1 MKLNSVFYRNYFLLR
16 YLIPFSCFAFPS
28 IVFSQSFNASGN
40 RTTSDAIFHSLN
52 TQVCTGS
59 LGDPI
64 VNVTFGAG
72 PNFGAALSA
81 GITNLQYSANSCPN
95 DGQYTIANYT
105 SGCFSNSWFTVTDHT
120 GDANGYFMLINASY
134 QPSDFYVQTINGL
147 CSGTTYQFSAWVIN
161 VMKNAGIAP
170 NITFSIEKTDGTVL
184 QSFNS
189 GDIPQSSSPVWKQ
202 YGMFFTTPVGVTSV
216 VIRMKNNAPGG
227 NGNDLA
233 LDDISFRPA
242 GPLTS
247 TIANGQTDS
256 INICQS
262 TVQLTSS
269 IETCYLTNEYQW
281 QLSKNNGAWADIA
294 GATNAAYTVPVQPAG
309 NYKYRLL
316 VAQSGNIQIS
326 TCRVYSNTTTVVVVP
341 DATVRNVNTT
351 ICSGQNYVLPS
362 GVMVNAAGN
371 YKDTV
376 RYSFGCDSLITN
388 LNLGVQF
395 PTMVS
400 KSAVICSGQTYTL
413 PSGKMVSS
421 SGIYQDTV
429 QYKSNCDS
437 VISTIDLTVKQL
449 TINDSWAT
457 ICEGQSITLPW
468 GKVVSASGIYSDTLR
483 YISGCDSLI
492 RNVMVRVTVPFQQ
505 TIEKSIC
512 PNQTYTLPSGKVVS
526 TPGIY
531 NDTLRTAIGCDSI
544 ITLLTLTPA
553 PPPTIRLTK
562 SNDVTCSLGISKLNA
577 TGGDYYLWSPAETLN
592 NASIPNP
599 IASPTS
605 TTVYHVVATTAEG
618 CVGED
623 SIQVVVSTDLLK
635 YNIYLP
641 TAFTPNNDGL
651 NDCFGIKFL
660 GQISNLHLSIYNRWG
675 QRIFYTTNPTECWDG
690 TIQGVKQKSDV
701 YTYQMSATTIC
712 GPVFKKGT
720 VLLIR

>member
-1 MKLNSVFYRNYFLLR
+1 MKLNSLFYKKYFLLR
-16 YLIPFSCFAFPS
+16 VLLAISFFAFSS
-28 IVFSQSFNASGN
+28 IVFSQSADHSIIKTAS
-40 RTTSDAIFHSLN
+40 DKVFHALN

-72 PNFGAALSA
+72 SNYGPALSA

-105 SGCFSNSWFTVTDHT
+105 TGCFSNSWFTVTDHT
-120 GDANGYFMLINASY
+120 GDQNGYFMLVNASY

-147 CSGTTYQFSAWVIN
+147 CSGTTYQFSAWIIN
-161 VMKNAGIAP
+161 VMRNAGIAP

-189 GDIPQSSSPVWKQ
+189 GDIPQSSSPIWKQ
-202 YGMFFTTPVGVTSV
+202 YGMFFTTPVGITSV

-227 NGNDLA
+227 NGNDLG
-233 LDDISFRPA
+233 LDDIGFRPA
-242 GPLTS
+242 GPLTN
-247 TIANGQTDS
+247 TNANGLTDS
-256 INICQS
+256 INVCQS
-262 TVQLTSS
+262 TVQLNST
-269 IETCYLTNEYQW
+269 IESCYLTNEYQW
-281 QLSKNNGAWADIA
+281 QVSKNNGAWADIA
-294 GATNAAYTVPVQPAG
+294 GATNSAYTVPIQPAG

-316 VAQSGNIQIS
+316 VAQAGNIQIPN
-326 TCRVYSNTTTVVVVP
+326 CRVYSSITTVVVVP
-341 DATVRNVNTT
+341 GASVRNVNTT

-362 GVMVNAAGN
+362 GLIVNTAGN

-376 RYSFGCDSLITN
+376 RYSFGCDSFITN
-388 LNLGVQF
+388 LNLTVQS
-395 PTMVS
+395 PIIVS
-400 KSAVICSGQTYTL
+400 KSEVICSGQTYTL
-413 PSGKMVSS
+413 PSGKTVSS

-429 QYKSNCDS
+429 KYTFGCDS
-437 VISTIDLTVKQL
+437 LISTVALIVKQL

-468 GKVVSASGIYSDTLR
+468 GKAVSASGVYSDTLR

-492 RNVMVRVTVPFQQ
+492 RNIIVRVTIPVRQ

-512 PNQTYTLPSGKVVS
+512 PKQTYTLPSGKVVN

-544 ITLLTLTPA
+544 ITLLMLSAA
-553 PPPTIRLTK
+553 PPPGIQLAK
-562 SNDVTCSLGISKLNA
+562 SNDVTCSLGISKLKA
-577 TGGDYYLWSPAETLN
+577 TGGDYYVWSPAETLN
-592 NASIPNP
+592 NAAISNP
-599 IASPTS
+599 IASPTA
-605 TTVYHVVATTAEG
+605 TTVYHVIVTTADG

-623 SIQVVVSTDLLK
+623 SIEVVVSTDLLK

-651 NDCFGIKFL
+651 NDCFGIKYL
-660 GQISNLHLSIYNRWG
+660 GQVSNLHFSIYNRWG
-675 QRIFYTTNPTECWDG
+675 QRVFYTTNPGQCWDG
-690 TIQGVKQKSDV
+690 NIKGVKQKSDV
-701 YTYQMSATTIC
+701 YIYQISATTIC
-712 GPVFKKGT
+712 GTVFKKGT